1 MTTLPIDMSRPPHAT
16 TPQDVPE
23 DASLDHP
30 ALYFNRELG
39 DIDFN
44 WRVLAQALDDRTPLL
59 ERVRFLAI
67 TASNIDEFVQKRVG
81 GLKRQEAAGVTAL
94 SPDGRTPSDQLALI
108 RTALRDLYP
117 VMTALWRDTLR
128 PALRDH
134 ADITVYD
141 YEELDAEQRARVDAY
156 FEDNLYRILTPL
168 AVDPGRPFP
177 FISNLSLSLAVTL
190 RDPDSDTEEFARI
203 KVPSSRGRWLPV
215 GDDDHLV
222 PLEQVIAHH
231 VGQLFPGMEVL
242 GVYPFRVT
250 RNANIARDEEEADDL
265 LAMIS
270 EELRE
275 RRFAQVVRL
284 ELDPA
289 MPESVRRYL
298 RHKLSISDTDV
309 YEVDSPLALTD
320 LADIADYPRPT
331 LKHALWQPTVPKR
344 LSADSD
350 SDTSASIFAV
360 LRQGDL
366 LVHHPYELFSATVLR
381 LLEEAAKDPQVLAI
395 KQTLYRT
402 SDDSPT
408 VAALVRAAELGKQVA
423 VLVEVKARFDEA
435 NNIEWSKKLEDA
447 GVHVAYGIVGLKTH
461 AKATLIVREEDDGI
475 HTYCHIGTG
484 NYHVKTARLYTDL
497 GLLTSA
503 PDIGEDVTNIF
514 HYLTGYAPE
523 QRYNKLLVA
532 PRYMRDAF
540 YRLIDA
546 EIATAHQGREGR
558 IIAKMNGLDDV
569 GLIQKLYEASQAGVQ
584 IDLIVRG
591 LSRLRPQLPGYSDN
605 IRLQS
610 IVGRFLEH
618 DRVFYFGNGGDPK
631 LFLGSADWRHRNLS
645 ERVEAV
651 TPVTNASLKARLIDI
666 LNAALDDNRLAWNLG
681 SDGQYRQR
689 HPGDDDA
696 RGLHQVL
703 MGRAR
708 AE

>member
-1 MTTLPIDMSRPPHAT
+1 MPSVDPAHPPHAT
-16 TPQDVPE
+16 TPRTVP
-23 DASLDHP
+23 DGASLDHP

-39 DIDFN
+39 EIDFN

-81 GLKRQEAAGVTAL
+81 GLKRQQVAGVSAL
-94 SPDGRTPSDQLALI
+94 SPDGRTPGEQLDLI
-108 RTALRDLYP
+108 RIALRDLYAA
-117 VMTALWRDTLR
+117 MTSLWHDTLC
-128 PALRDH
+128 PALRDR
-134 ADITVYD
+134 ADIDVCTYD
-141 YEELDAEQRARVDAY
+141 ALSKDQQAHVDRY
-156 FEDNLYRILTPL
+156 FHDSLYPILTPL

-190 RDPDSDTEEFARI
+190 REPEGDTEQFARI
-203 KVPSSRGRWLPV
+203 KVPASRGRWFSV
-215 GDDDHLV
+215 GGDNQLIAIEDI
-222 PLEQVIAHH
+222 IAHH
-231 VGQLFPGMEVL
+231 VDKLFPGMEVL

-265 LAMIS
+265 IAMIS

-284 ELDPA
+284 ELPSA
-289 MPESVRRYL
+289 MPESVRSYL
-298 RHKLSISDTDV
+298 CHKLALSDADL
-309 YEVDSPLALTD
+309 YEVESPLALTD
-320 LADIADYPRPT
+320 LADLADYPRPGLT
-331 LKHALWQPTVPKR
+331 YEPWQPVIPKR
-344 LSADSD
+344 LAPDRDTTAD
-350 SDTSASIFAV
+350 IFAV
-360 LRQGDL
+360 LRQSDL

-381 LLEEAAKDPQVLAI
+381 LLEEAAEDPHVLAI

-435 NNIEWSKKLEDA
+435 NNIEWGKKLEDA

-461 AKATLIVREEDDGI
+461 AKATLIVREETQGI
-475 HTYCHIGTG
+475 RTYCHIGTG
-484 NYHVKTARLYTDL
+484 NYHVETARLYTDL
-497 GLLTSA
+497 GLLTAS
-503 PDIGEDVTNIF
+503 PDIGEDVTNLF

-523 QRYNKLLVA
+523 QRYHRLLVA
-532 PRYMRDAF
+532 PRHMRGTL
-540 YRLIDA
+540 YELIDA
-546 EIATAHQGREGR
+546 EIATQQRGGEGR

-569 GLIQKLYEASQAGVQ
+569 GIIQKLYEASQAGVR

-605 IRLQS
+605 IRLLS

-618 DRVFYFGNGGDPK
+618 DRVVYFGNDGDPR

-645 ERVEAV
+645 DRVEAL
-651 TPVTNASLKARLIDI
+651 TPVTAPDLKERLIGI
-666 LNAALDDNRLAWNLG
+666 LDAALRDNRLAWDL
-681 SDGQYRQR
+681 SADGQYRQR
-689 HPGDDDA
+689 HPGDDDP

-703 MGRAR
+703 MHRAR
-708 AE
+708 DTTA